1 MSSEYQEGID
11 YIMLLNN
18 NLGRTRQLQGFQW
31 QLTQNGPP
39 NAPVHHAIALRF
51 SQWAS
56 DRSQRGKV
64 EERRQETGR
73 VLCLGT
79 PQTSLRVA
87 AIRVETV

>member
-39 NAPVHHAIALRF
+39 NAPVHHAIALLNGQVIGH
-51 SQWAS
+51 SE
-56 DRSQRGKV
+56 GKSRNAAK
-64 EERRQETGR
+64 RRAAFFAL
-73 VLCLGT
+73 VH
-79 PQTSLRVA
+79 LRHL
-87 AIRVETV
+87 